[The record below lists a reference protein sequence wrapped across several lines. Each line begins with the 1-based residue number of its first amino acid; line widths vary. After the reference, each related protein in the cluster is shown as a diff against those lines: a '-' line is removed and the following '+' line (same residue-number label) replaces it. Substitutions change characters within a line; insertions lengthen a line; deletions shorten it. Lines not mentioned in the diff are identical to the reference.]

1 MEPLARVLIVAG
13 AVLFIAGVLLTV
25 LPNVPWIGRLPGD
38 IRIERPNFRLYAPLT
53 TSLIISLVL
62 SFLLWLTGRWR
73 G

>member
-53 TSLIISLVL
+53 TSLIVSLVL
-62 SFLLWLTGRWR
+62 SFLLWLFGRWR